1 MIREATPDDVPA
13 IIGLIRDLAD
23 YERSLDQVQITEPQ
37 LHAALFG
44 TDSVAGCYVAE
55 ADGEPVGMALW
66 FRTYSTWT
74 GEVGL
79 YLEDLFVQPAH
90 RGAGHGRALLARLAQ
105 HCVEHG
111 WPRFEWA
118 VLDWNL
124 PAIGFYESLG
134 AKPMDSWTT
143 YRVTGPA
150 LTQLASSSARSDRSR
165 P

>member
-13 IIGLIRDLAD
+13 IIGLIRALAD
-23 YERSLDQVQITEPQ
+23 YERSLDQVQITEAQ

-44 TDSVAGCYVAE
+44 DDHVAGCYL
-55 ADGEPVGMALW
+55 ADDRGTAVGMALW

-74 GEVGL
+74 GETGL

-90 RGAGHGRALLARLAQ
+90 RSAGHGRALLSRLAQ
-105 HCVEHG
+105 HCVERG
-111 WPRFEWA
+111 WTRFEWA

-124 PAIGFYESLG
+124 AAIGFYEKLG
-134 AKPMDSWTT
+134 ARPQDRWTT

-150 LTQLASSSARSDRSR
+150 LVELAGGQSR
-165 P
+165 E